1 MRIWGSPAHREFCQA
16 SPDGSQNPAY
26 YRATLSLQLAH
37 QLHLL
42 AAKGRP
48 KTLADC
54 RANVSVGP
62 HFKDGAEAE
71 GEEVHLRSPSQRK
84 VLLWDLSSLASH
96 SSSLCGANGRDSR
109 HRTSFCLYP
118 PQTVRQY
125 HTSPKTQPFDYIRL
139 TFASVTPNSLVES
152 YWEGRKLKSKFI
164 TQNVLLCLL
173 HSKCV
178 PD

>member
-1 MRIWGSPAHREFCQA
+1 MAPRFLPTTGPPFPSNLPISSTYWLLKAGPRRLLTAE
-16 SPDGSQNPAY
+16 PMSQWVPI
-26 YRATLSLQLAH
+26 L
-37 QLHLL
+37 
-42 AAKGRP
+42 KI
-48 KTLADC
+48 
-54 RANVSVGP
+54 
-62 HFKDGAEAE
+62 GAESE

-125 HTSPKTQPFDYIRL
+125 HTSPETQPFDHIRL
-139 TFASVTPNSLVES
+139 TFASVTPNCPVES
-152 YWEGRKLKSKFI
+152 YWEGRKQKSEFI
-164 TQNVLLCLL
+164 TKNALLCLL